1 MMNIKILSAVSI
13 IATAASTAS
22 AGGLLDELV
31 EQDVQAPVVVAEPA
45 GSGSIW
51 IPLAILAVLI
61 AVAAG
66 DSGGGS

>member
-1 MMNIKILSAVSI
+1 MMNVKILSAVAI
-13 IATAASTAS
+13 IATASTAS
-22 AGGLLDELV
+22 AGGLFDEIV